1 VWTTLVWTCC
11 AGAAVTAGSN
21 DWQPCRAASHRRYD
35 EEVLRNNGGGGDHGY
50 EDFAGG
56 GGGDDDDD
64 DGETDAD
71 DDYKDDGDG
80 DGGGGD
86 EGYFRSSVDDKMKR
100 GAFKQYEKKADL
112 YRSVAPAS
120 YASDAAS
127 GNGMRV
133 DTSLL
138 RGEAIE
144 LPTYVNVPVTLKCR
158 FEPVEGTVDKFDT
171 VVEAMY
177 PGHRD
182 APPPPPSS
190 HASRILKQLMGS
202 VDGWRG
208 VAHNSGRS
216 VRRASGN
223 RFGRREWPARDDEY
237 GGGSGS
243 PTVQLDDGYD
253 QVAWNTLAR
262 QRAVD
267 RMRRIQDP
275 RQDFHWPEWFREQS
289 NRLLQ
294 QRFGDLPVAVRKQS
308 GNQMIEEQEAEQDVY
323 DHGVDEPQVA
333 QAYDQQ
339 VDGRQAEQDYDQQV
353 DGRQVAK
360 VYDQQVEPILHDFR
374 RVESV
379 DGSRQVESVDDSQ
392 QVESV
397 EDSRQ
402 VESVDD
408 SQQVERADD
417 QLQLDRGQVEDR
429 AAAEEVDDRRVPNVN
444 LLVDGQQLRRD
455 MTATTAPEAATT
467 VISDFVKFRKGIPV
481 MTYVEHAYTTDSAL

>member
-11 AGAAVTAGSN
+11 ADAIATAGSN
-21 DWQPCRAASHRRYD
+21 DWRPCRAASHRRYD
-35 EEVLRNNGGGGDHGY
+35 EEVLRNDGGGGPRY
-50 EDFAGG
+50 EDFTDV
-56 GGGDDDDD
+56 GGDDDVVDGV
-64 DGETDAD
+64 DGEAD
-71 DDYKDDGDG
+71 DDYKDDGN
-80 DGGGGD
+80 GGGGD
-86 EGYFRSSVDDKMKR
+86 EGYFRSPVDEKPKR

-112 YRSVAPAS
+112 YRSAATS
-120 YASDAAS
+120 HGADAAS

-138 RGEAIE
+138 RGETIE
-144 LPTYVNVPVTLKCR
+144 LPTYINVPVTLKCR
-158 FEPVEGTVDKFDT
+158 FEPVDGMVDKFNT

-216 VRRASGN
+216 VRRATGN
-223 RFGRREWPARDDEY
+223 RYGRREWPARDDEF

-267 RMRRIQDP
+267 RMRRIQDS
-275 RQDFHWPEWFREQS
+275 RQDFHWPEWFHEQS
-289 NRLLQ
+289 TRLLQ
-294 QRFGDLPVAVRKQS
+294 QRFGDRPVAVRKPS
-308 GNQMIEEQEAEQDVY
+308 GNQLIEEQVAEEDVY
-323 DHGVDEPQVA
+323 DHGVDDPQVV
-333 QAYDQQ
+333 QIYDQQ
-339 VDGRQAEQDYDQQV
+339 VDGQQAEQSYDL
-353 DGRQVAK
+353 
-360 VYDQQVEPILHDFR
+360 QVEPKVHDLR
-374 RVESV
+374 QVESV
-379 DGSRQVESVDDSQ
+379 DNSQQIESVDDSQQIENVDDSQ
-392 QVESV
+392 QVESF
-397 EDSRQ
+397 
-402 VESVDD
+402 DD
-408 SQQVERADD
+408 SQQVENVDYPQQVERDDD
-417 QLQLDRGQVEDR
+417 QLQLDGRQVKRIEDR
-429 AAAEEVDDRRVPNVN
+429 AAAEEVDDRRMPSVN
-444 LLVDGQQLRRD
+444 LPVEGQQLQRD
-455 MTATTAPEAATT
+455 MTATTAPEVTST